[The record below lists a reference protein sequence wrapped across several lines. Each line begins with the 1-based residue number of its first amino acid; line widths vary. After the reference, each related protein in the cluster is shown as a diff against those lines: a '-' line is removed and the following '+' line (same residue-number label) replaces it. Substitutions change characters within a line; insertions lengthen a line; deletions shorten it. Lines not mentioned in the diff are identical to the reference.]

1 MLASAGFSRHLSPLL
16 QVKHSL
22 LLQRDGSNV
31 YMTLHLHKVD
41 DYTSPLMHNINGPMP
56 SGVIGDYVE
65 WDSSEQS
72 LNVPAGW
79 QIVDGDAD
87 DIRVCGAHP
96 WQSWWL
102 VFANGDSYGTAMCN
116 MSSFKG
122 ACALIFENCL
132 PNSWHTRTKIWT
144 HQKRPQNGCRVV
156 QS

>member
-1 MLASAGFSRHLSPLL
+1 
-16 QVKHSL
+16 
-22 LLQRDGSNV
+22 
-31 YMTLHLHKVD
+31 MTLHLHKVD
-41 DYTSPLMHNINGPMP
+41 DCTSPLMHNINGPMP

-65 WDSSEQS
+65 WDSSEQP

-116 MSSFKG
+116 MSSCIG
-122 ACALIFENCL
+122 ACALEHIRKMFASHL
-132 PNSWHTRTKIWT
+132 ALG
-144 HQKRPQNGCRVV
+144 QKFGLIRNGLKKDAELLRAKFDHCDVLLRR
-156 QS
+156 QLA